1 MELSINVLNIGYLIS
16 AVLFILGIKGMT
28 TPKTAVRG
36 NKMSAA
42 GMLLAVIVALLDHNV
57 VSFGYVII
65 GLLIGGGIG
74 GYMAKKVAMTDM
86 PEMVAALNGVGG
98 AASLLVAA
106 ANYLEVRKAA
116 TLSLDS
122 VSSLVG
128 VTVTNAADM
137 PMQWSIAVI
146 LSILIGAVTLTGSF
160 VAVGKL
166 KGKVG
171 DAKQVSLF
179 KNIVK
184 ACFAVLVIGGYFFV
198 AGDTLD
204 SNFLVFALIVV
215 CLILGVSLVMPIGG
229 ADMPVVVALLNSY
242 SGLAGAA
249 AGFVLGNNGLIIT
262 GSLVG
267 ASGIILTSI
276 MCKAMNRSL
285 TNVLFGGSMA
295 AKAGISKS
303 ENDAFY
309 EGKVKYSSPDELA
322 MLLDGAQK
330 VIFVPGYGLAV
341 AQAQHATRELAN
353 ALEARGT
360 NVKYAIHPV
369 AGRMPGHMNVLLA
382 EAEVPYEQ
390 LIEMDLINPEFG
402 QTDVAIVLGANDVV
416 NPAAAQDPS
425 SPIFGMPI
433 LEVHNARTVVVV
445 KRGLSPGFAGIPN
458 ELFIRDNS
466 LMVPGDAKKVL
477 QETLTA
483 LKDL

>member
-1 MELSINVLNIGYLIS
+1 MEILINLGYLAA
-16 AVLFILGIKGMT
+16 AVLFIFGIKGMT

-36 NKMSAA
+36 NQLSAI
-42 GMLLAVIVALLDHNV
+42 GMLVAVIAALLDHNV
-57 VSFGYVII
+57 VRFEYIII
-65 GLLIGGGIG
+65 GVLVGGAIGAFI
-74 GYMAKKVAMTDM
+74 AKKVAMTDM
-86 PEMVAALNGVGG
+86 PEMVASLNGIGG
-98 AASLLVAA
+98 GASLLVAA
-106 ANYLEVRKAA
+106 ANYLESQKLAEMGQFTA
-116 TLSLDS
+116 SYDWSL
-122 VSSLVG
+122 
-128 VTVTNAADM
+128 
-137 PMQWSIAVI
+137 AVI

-166 KGKVG
+166 KGKIG
-171 DAKQVSLF
+171 DSNKVMLF
-179 KNIVK
+179 KWIVK
-184 ACFAVLVIGGYFFV
+184 LCFLVLISGAAYFAIVDPLNSDMLV
-198 AGDTLD
+198 AG
-204 SNFLVFALIVV
+204 LIIV

-229 ADMPVVVALLNSY
+229 ADMPVVVSLLNSY

-267 ASGIILTSI
+267 ASGIILTTI

-295 AKAGISKS
+295 ATAGVSKS

-309 EGKVKYSSPDELA
+309 EGKVKFSSADELA

-330 VIFVPGYGLAV
+330 VVFVPGYGLAV

-353 ALEARGT
+353 MLEAKGCD
-360 NVKYAIHPV
+360 VKYAIHPV

-382 EAEVPYEQ
+382 EAEVPYDQ
-390 LIEMDLINPEFG
+390 LVEMDTINPEFS

-416 NPAAAQDPS
+416 NPAASKDPA

-433 LEVHNARTVVVV
+433 LDVHNAKTVVVV

-466 LMVPGDAKKVL
+466 LMVSGDAKKVL
-477 QETLTA
+477 QETITA

>member
-1 MELSINVLNIGYLIS
+1 MEILINLGYLAA
-16 AVLFILGIKGMT
+16 AVLFIFGIKGMT

-36 NKMSAA
+36 NQMSAI
-42 GMLLAVIVALLDHNV
+42 GMLVAVIAALLDHNV
-57 VSFGYVII
+57 VRFEYIII
-65 GLLIGGGIG
+65 GVLIGGAIG
-74 GYMAKKVAMTDM
+74 AFIAKKVAMTDM
-86 PEMVAALNGVGG
+86 PEMVASLNGIGG
-98 AASLLVAA
+98 GASLLVAA
-106 ANYLEVRKAA
+106 ANYLESQKLAEMGQFTA
-116 TLSLDS
+116 SYDWSL
-122 VSSLVG
+122 
-128 VTVTNAADM
+128 
-137 PMQWSIAVI
+137 AVI

-166 KGKVG
+166 KGKIG
-171 DAKQVSLF
+171 DSNKVMLF
-179 KNIVK
+179 KWIVK
-184 ACFAVLVIGGYFFV
+184 LCFLVLISGAAYFAIVDPLNSDMLV
-198 AGDTLD
+198 AG
-204 SNFLVFALIVV
+204 LIII

-229 ADMPVVVALLNSY
+229 ADMPVVVSLLNSY

-267 ASGIILTSI
+267 ASGIILTTI

-295 AKAGISKS
+295 ATAGVSKS

-309 EGKVKYSSPDELA
+309 EGKVKFSSADELA

-330 VIFVPGYGLAV
+330 VVFVPGYGLAV

-353 ALEARGT
+353 MLEAKGCD
-360 NVKYAIHPV
+360 VKYAIHPV

-382 EAEVPYEQ
+382 EAEVPYDQ
-390 LIEMDLINPEFG
+390 LVEMDTINPEFA

-416 NPAAAQDPS
+416 NPAASKDPV

-433 LEVHNARTVVVV
+433 LDVHNAKTVVVV

-466 LMVPGDAKKVL
+466 LMVSGDAKKVL

>member
-1 MELSINVLNIGYLIS
+1 MLLTAINLGYLVA

-36 NKMSAA
+36 NKMSACA
-42 GMLLAVIVALLDHNV
+42 MLLAIIVALVDHNV
-57 VSFGYVII
+57 VTYEYILI
-65 GLLIGGGIG
+65 GLLIGGAIG
-74 GYMAKKVAMTDM
+74 AYMAKKIAMTEM
-86 PEMVAALNGVGG
+86 PEMVAALNGIGG
-98 AASLLVAA
+98 GASLLVAA
-106 ANYLEVRKAA
+106 ANYLEVQKMVALNPESA
-116 TLSLDS
+116 TA
-122 VSSLVG
+122 LV
-128 VTVTNAADM
+128 TYD
-137 PMQWSIAVI
+137 WSIALI

-171 DAKQVSLF
+171 DATQVVLY
-179 KNIVK
+179 KTIVK
-184 ACFAVLVIGGYFFV
+184 LCLLVLLAGTVYFSAVSQVNS
-198 AGDTLD
+198 DW
-204 SNFLVFALIVV
+204 LILGMIVM
-215 CLILGVSLVMPIGG
+215 CLILGVCLVMPIGG

-295 AKAGISKS
+295 AQAGISKS

-309 EGKVKYSSPDELA
+309 EGKVKHSSPDELA
-322 MLLDGAQK
+322 MLIDGAQK

-341 AQAQHATRELAN
+341 AQAQHATRELAS

-360 NVKYAIHPV
+360 EIKYAIHPV

-390 LIEMDLINPEFG
+390 LIEMDLINPEFA
-402 QTDVAIVLGANDVV
+402 QTDVVIVLGANDVV
-416 NPAAAQDPS
+416 NPAAAKDPS

-433 LEVHNARTVVVV
+433 LNVHEARTVVVV

-458 ELFIRDNS
+458 ELFIRDNA
-466 LMVPGDAKKVL
+466 LMVSGDAKKVL